1 MSACHDCDILI
12 HGAGMA
18 GLTTA
23 LLLVRTGLKVTLVA
37 RARPEPWND
46 GDYRS
51 RVIAV
56 NRESEA
62 LLAGLGVWQPIR
74 ETRVCPVRAIKA
86 RDALGGGRVRFDAA
100 DLGEPH
106 LAHIVENE
114 LVEARLA
121 ERLQAAGVSMLT
133 PDGVAGWSADST
145 GLDVRLD
152 SGRRLRARLLVA
164 ADGAESPVRAL
175 AGIRVDDRRYGQC
188 GLVAAI
194 ATERAH
200 RSVARQRFLAGGPLA
215 LLPLADGRCSV
226 VWSLPRAEARA
237 LAEASPEVL
246 REPLDVAADGWP
258 GRVKSASAAALFP
271 LRRLHARRYAG
282 ERVVLVGDAA
292 HVIHPLA
299 GQGANLGFRDVA
311 ELARRIETAAAA
323 GRDPGGQGVLR
334 RYERARRGDNLVMQ
348 TAMDLFHHGFTR
360 SGPLLV
366 AGRSAGFGVTGR
378 VTPLRRGFMRRAIG
392 I

>member
-1 MSACHDCDILI
+1 MARDDCDILV

-18 GLTTA
+18 GLATA
-23 LLLVRTGLKVTLVA
+23 LLLAGAGLKVTIVA
-37 RARPEPWND
+37 RERPETWRG
-46 GDYRS
+46 GDYRQ

-62 LLAGLGVWQPIR
+62 LLARLGAWPAIR
-74 ETRVCPVRAIKA
+74 ETRACPVRAIEA
-86 RDALGGGRVRFDAA
+86 LDALGGGRVRFDAA

-106 LAHIVENE
+106 LAHIVENA
-114 LVEARLA
+114 LVEGRLA
-121 ERLQAAGVSMLT
+121 ERLRAAGVSLRT
-133 PDGVAGWSADST
+133 PNAVTGWSADPA
-145 GLDVRLD
+145 GLDVRLE
-152 SGRRLRARLLVA
+152 SGRRLRTRLLIA
-164 ADGAESPVRAL
+164 ADGADSPVRTL
-175 AGIRVDDRRYGQC
+175 AGIRADDRHYGQR
-188 GLVAAI
+188 GLVAAV
-194 ATERAH
+194 ATEQPH

-226 VWSLPRAEARA
+226 VWSLPEAEAKTMA
-237 LAEASPEVL
+237 GAAPEVL
-246 REPLDVAADGWP
+246 REALDIAADGWL
-258 GRVKSASAAALFP
+258 GRIEAVSPATLFP
-271 LRRLHARRYAG
+271 LRRLHARRYVA

-311 ELARRIETAAAA
+311 ELAQRIETAAAA

-334 RYERARRGDNLVMQ
+334 RYERARRGDNLLMQ

-366 AGRSAGFGVTGR
+366 AARSAGFDVTDR
-378 VTPLRRGFMRRAIG
+378 MAPLRRLFMRRAIG